1 MAIATEQP
9 RAASTTDGILTP
21 PHDVARVFDDAELGR
36 YERDGFAVARG
47 LFSREEVEA
56 LKAHYMRLRAEGSHP
71 GDFSGVALPSAQSSQ
86 GAPTDQATVTPDPK
100 PDPLVKYP
108 RMIHMHRW
116 DEISL
121 RWMIDPRIGAALRQL
136 CGVDPYAVQ
145 TMIYFKPAGA
155 RGQAM
160 HQDQFYLRVQPGT
173 CMAAWMALD
182 PCDEENGCMKVV
194 PGTQNLPILCTERA
208 NTVESFTDTTVP
220 IPPGKKIVPVR
231 LAPGDVF
238 FFNGSLIHGSGP
250 NVSKDRFRRSLIGHY
265 ITGHAEQVAKFYHP
279 IVRMDGTIVELGIS
293 ERGGPCGRWVDDD
306 GEVVELYDPAARP
319 EGPEHE

>member
-1 MAIATEQP
+1 MTLTITTPEAQMTGGTTSDAAAILHP
-9 RAASTTDGILTP
+9 PASVG
-21 PHDVARVFDDAELGR
+21 RVFDDAALAR
-36 YERDGFAVARG
+36 NERDGFIVAPA
-47 LFSREEVEA
+47 LFSADEVA
-56 LKAHYMRLRAEGSHP
+56 GLKEHFMRLRAQGSYA
-71 GDFSGVALPSAQSSQ
+71 GDFAGVPRGD
-86 GAPTDQATVTPDPK
+86 GAAAGQFTADPK

-116 DEISL
+116 DEVSL
-121 RWMIDPRIGAALRQL
+121 RWLVDMRIGAALREL
-136 CGVDPYAVQ
+136 CGVDPFAVQ

-155 RGQAM
+155 RGQAL

-194 PGTQNLPILCTERA
+194 PGTHNLPILCTERA

-220 IPPGKKIVPVR
+220 IPPGKKIVPVPMQ
-231 LAPGDVF
+231 PGDVF

-250 NVSKDRFRRSLIGHY
+250 NFSADRFRRSLIGHY
-265 ITGHAEQVAKFYHP
+265 ITGDAAQVSKFYHP
-279 IVRMDGTIVELGIS
+279 VLRMDGTTVDLGVS

-306 GEVVELYDPAARP
+306 GEVVEMFDPSVRP